1 MKMFAVNKY
10 MFKVNNRNELG
21 KAENMFQVN
30 NKDNRMV
37 SMTSF

>member
-1 MKMFAVNKY
+1 MKMFPVNKY